1 MKRWLSSLVILVF
14 LVSHAYADICLPEE
28 QAKQIIVELKQKRI
42 LEEQTEEQ
50 EILIENL
57 KKQNELLKQQI
68 ELLKE
73 QNQILQNQ
81 RDLYK
86 TFAEEKEAELR
97 RQKISGFLGKITS
110 FTLGTIVGS
119 VILLIVLK

>member
-1 MKRWLSSLVILVF
+1 MRWLSSLVIFFF
-14 LVSHAYADICLPEE
+14 LVSYAYADICLPEE

-42 LEEQTEEQ
+42 LEEQIEVQ
-50 EILIENL
+50 EVLIENL

-73 QNQILQNQ
+73 QNQILLNQ
-81 RDLYK
+81 LDLYK
-86 TFAEEKEAELR
+86 TFVEEKEAELR
-97 RQKISGFLGKITS
+97 KQKLRGFLGKTTY

-119 VILLIVLK
+119 IMMLLILK

>member
-1 MKRWLSSLVILVF
+1 MKRWLNSLMILFF
-14 LVSHAYADICLPEE
+14 LVSYAYADICLPEE
-28 QAKQIIVELKQKRI
+28 QAKQVIVELKQKRI

-50 EILIENL
+50 ETLIENL
-57 KKQNELLKQQI
+57 KKQNELLRQQI

-97 RQKISGFLGKITS
+97 KQKLSGFLGKITY

-119 VILLIVLK
+119 VIMLLILK

>member
-1 MKRWLSSLVILVF
+1 
-14 LVSHAYADICLPEE
+14 
-28 QAKQIIVELKQKRI
+28 
-42 LEEQTEEQ
+42 
-50 EILIENL
+50 LIENL

-97 RQKISGFLGKITS
+97 KQKISGFLGKITY

-119 VILLIVLK
+119 VIMLLILK

>member
-1 MKRWLSSLVILVF
+1 MRWLSSLVIF
-14 LVSHAYADICLPEE
+14 LFLISYAYADICLPEE
-28 QAKQIIVELKQKRI
+28 QAKEVVVELKQKRI

-50 EILIENL
+50 EALIENL

-86 TFAEEKEAELR
+86 TFAEEKEAELKK
-97 RQKISGFLGKITS
+97 QKISGFFGKMSSFVLGVIA
-110 FTLGTIVGS
+110 GS
-119 VILLIVLK
+119 VIMFIILK

>member
-1 MKRWLSSLVILVF
+1 MRWLSSLVIFFF
-14 LVSHAYADICLPEE
+14 LVNYVYADICLPEE
-28 QAKQIIVELKQKRI
+28 QAKQVIVELKQKRI

-50 EILIENL
+50 EALIENL

-86 TFAEEKEAELR
+86 TFAEEKEAELK
-97 RQKISGFLGKITS
+97 RQKISGFFGKITS
-110 FTLGTIVGS
+110 FVLGAIAGS
-119 VILLIVLK
+119 VIMFIILK

>member
-1 MKRWLSSLVILVF
+1 MMRWLSSLVIFLF
-14 LVSHAYADICLPEE
+14 LVGYVYADICLPEE
-28 QAKQIIVELKQKRI
+28 QAKQVIVELKQKRI

-50 EILIENL
+50 EALIENL

-97 RQKISGFLGKITS
+97 KQKISGFFGKMTS
-110 FTLGTIVGS
+110 FVLGAIAGS
-119 VILLIVLK
+119 VIMFIILK